1 MSRYSA
7 DTFARYVGAQ
17 FLSVDKPQTQQRPAI
32 TISRQTGAGALTVA
46 DLVAQHLNRHYQGQP
61 PSPWTV
67 FDRNLAQRILED
79 HQLST
84 TMERHIPED
93 VKFPLSDVLE
103 SALGLHPSFW
113 VMRQHTMETI
123 RRLATQGNVILVG
136 RGASAITA
144 GLPHVANIRLVAPFS
159 DRVLNFANYHQ
170 IPQDKASRLV
180 RETDERRHRY
190 VRTYFG
196 TEAEDP
202 ANYDLVIN
210 TGRSGFEQA
219 ARLIVTLMLEKA
231 AKFRAV

>member
-136 RGASAITA
+136 RGASAVAA

-170 IPQDKASRLV
+170 IPQDKAARLV
-180 RETDERRHRY
+180 RETDERRRRY

-196 TEAEDP
+196 METEDP

-219 ARLIVTLMLEKA
+219 ARLIVTLMLEKT